1 MPSGSLLNITGPEQ
15 SIENFFA
22 FTLTNCL
29 LLVVISSS
37 IKTVSASSYGYPG
50 YNDMRNCI
58 REKVIMHHGS
68 GT

>member
-50 YNDMRNCI
+50 
-58 REKVIMHHGS
+58 
-68 GT
+68 